1 MCSTMHFSLE
11 EILHTIGGLN
21 EAQAESFIYDFFYRV
36 DINSYEKIDLEHI
49 GIDEAGRVFVTYT
62 GEHSV
67 FNLGQQISL
76 LILIAVTFNEEHTL
90 SSRFKV
96 YLDDLFYDEHKVLP
110 RLNIHDTEKILQQ
123 LFNNVKQLR
132 TFAAPSDKIREKL
145 EKLKTAAAIRLGQDP
160 YYNFCTLLEQ
170 KANLRTFAA
179 PTTNKSDKI
188 RKKLANFKRG
198 DTLHEQL
205 VNSITEDTL
214 REQFSKL
221 KPPGELRPAKPIPL
235 LPREKLMLELKK
247 PVKLRK
253 SSENALHNTRLN
265 LFPLQP
271 EHKCELCET
280 NWSEIVLLP
289 CRHYLCRMCKL
300 WDSQHLFT
308 CQVCNQKIKHIVPQS
323 ENKPNSKKRQCES
336 CLRQLWCKDM
346 RVLAGCGHV
355 VCPECL
361 EKQIYVFSGNQYVH
375 RKKLNKAS
383 HLEDAPTPY
392 YTQNKTC
399 PICSVPFQ
407 YDEVLQACGI
417 KKK

>member
-21 EAQAESFIYDFFYRV
+21 EAQAESFIDDFFFRV
-36 DINSYEKIDLEHI
+36 DTNSYEHIDLEHI

-62 GEHSV
+62 DKQSV

-76 LILIAVTFNEEHTL
+76 LILIAVTYNEEHTL
-90 SSRFKV
+90 SSRFKD
-96 YLDDLFYDEHKVLP
+96 YLDHLFDDEHKVQP
-110 RLNIHDTEKILQQ
+110 RLFLHDGTKNILQQ

-132 TFAAPSDKIREKL
+132 TFAAPTTNISAPPPPPPPPPPSSLFTPAPSINFKKNATKYNVAQKKPEYDSVVDE
-145 EKLKTAAAIRLGQDP
+145 LKRV
-160 YYNFCTLLEQ
+160 LEQ

-179 PTTNKSDKI
+179 PTTNKSDKMEQEGDPYRDI

-253 SSENALHNTRLN
+253 S
-265 LFPLQP
+265 
-271 EHKCELCET
+271 
-280 NWSEIVLLP
+280 
-289 CRHYLCRMCKL
+289 
-300 WDSQHLFT
+300 
-308 CQVCNQKIKHIVPQS
+308 
-323 ENKPNSKKRQCES
+323 
-336 CLRQLWCKDM
+336 
-346 RVLAGCGHV
+346 
-355 VCPECL
+355 
-361 EKQIYVFSGNQYVH
+361 
-375 RKKLNKAS
+375 
-383 HLEDAPTPY
+383 
-392 YTQNKTC
+392 
-399 PICSVPFQ
+399 
-407 YDEVLQACGI
+407 
-417 KKK
+417 